1 MNNFEEKQENE
12 KKELIHKELPSLLHR
27 ILSIRLMPEMYHEEL
42 LKRDIEEIR
51 TITNAECES
60 ALGHIDKLI

>member
-27 ILSIRLMPEMYHEEL
+27 ILSIRLMQIIISGNFY
-42 LKRDIEEIR
+42 KNYAI
-51 TITNAECES
+51 
-60 ALGHIDKLI
+60 